1 MRKIAIENGKVYLNN
16 EPYFLRMILDQGY
29 WPDGI
34 YTPRSIADLEYDVEM
49 TKKFG
54 FNTAR
59 KHQKFEDPYYYYY
72 CDKLGLLTWCEMAA
86 CYHYDEEISKNI
98 TDEWQRLVIR
108 HYNHPSVI
116 AWVPINESWGV
127 DQLSDQEPDPRLVS
141 HMQTMYHL
149 TKSLDPTRLV
159 IGNDGWQMAETDI
172 IAIHEYT
179 QDAEDF
185 KRRYAQFKV
194 DPYSKAFSHGRP
206 IMLPGFTITDQPIM
220 ITEFGG
226 VKIQDGN
233 LSSWGYG
240 DDAKDVEDML
250 ARVEALVSAILEQ
263 REVAGY
269 CYTQLTDV
277 EQEVNG
283 LLTFDRKPKADPERI
298 AKIFV

>member
-1 MRKIAIENGKVYLNN
+1 MTIPNAQLCSPENPVLYDLVLRLKKGGHIIDEVCTYVGMRKIAIENGKVYLNN

-116 AWVPINESWGV
+116 AWVPIN
-127 DQLSDQEPDPRLVS
+127 
-141 HMQTMYHL
+141 
-149 TKSLDPTRLV
+149 
-159 IGNDGWQMAETDI
+159 
-172 IAIHEYT
+172 
-179 QDAEDF
+179 
-185 KRRYAQFKV
+185 
-194 DPYSKAFSHGRP
+194 
-206 IMLPGFTITDQPIM
+206 
-220 ITEFGG
+220 
-226 VKIQDGN
+226 
-233 LSSWGYG
+233 
-240 DDAKDVEDML
+240 
-250 ARVEALVSAILEQ
+250 
-263 REVAGY
+263 
-269 CYTQLTDV
+269 
-277 EQEVNG
+277 
-283 LLTFDRKPKADPERI
+283 
-298 AKIFV
+298 